1 MSDPTAP
8 QDQSLSCDPSGCG
21 VVATS
26 SAEQLNST
34 CFCKTLNRAELDSIL
49 KNDALNLDLLVSHP
63 QLFSNTSVFISPA
76 QLLQMQN
83 LVQAIEHLVQLPK
96 YQQQVLA
103 QADEAAIVDPG
114 TAGVFMGYDFHLG
127 ATGPQLIEIN
137 TNAGGG
143 FLNAALLRAQT
154 DCCRATRVFLP
165 EIKLQADEQFIAMFI
180 TEWRHKNPAAPLTR
194 VAIVDEN
201 PTQQFLYPE
210 FKMAQR
216 LFERNGIEAIIAD
229 SQDLYFEQGR
239 LLYRDSPSS
248 DGVAIDLVYNRL
260 TDFSL
265 RNKSNSALR
274 AAYFANAVV
283 VTPNP
288 RHHAL
293 YANKRNLA
301 IFSDKDRLKNIGAS
315 NNDINHLRTAIP
327 YTHIVSTDNADYLWQ
342 QRKQLFFK
350 PATGYGSKA
359 AYRGDKI
366 TKRVWDEILQ
376 GDYVAQQQVPPSERG
391 ILVDEQEVA
400 LKMDIRTYVYAGEI
414 QLLAARLYQGQTTN
428 FRTQGG
434 GFAPV
439 FVVENPSGL

>member
-1 MSDPTAP
+1 MSNPIAP
-8 QDQSLSCDPSGCG
+8 PDQSTSCNPSACG
-21 VVATS
+21 MAASS
-26 SAEQLNST
+26 SADKLNSG
-34 CFCKTLNRAELDSIL
+34 CFCKTLNRAELDNIL
-49 KNDALNLDLLVSHP
+49 KSDALNLDLLNSHP

-83 LVQAIEHLVQLPK
+83 LVHSIERVVQLPE

-103 QADEAAIVDPG
+103 QADETARLDAG

-127 ATGPQLIEIN
+127 VTGPQLIEIN

-154 DCCRATRVFLP
+154 DCCRAAEVILP
-165 EIKLQADEQFIAMFI
+165 EVRRPIDEQFIAMFI
-180 TEWRHKNPAAPLTR
+180 SEWQAKNPSTPLKR
-194 VAIVDEN
+194 IAIVDEN

-216 LFERNGIEAIIAD
+216 LFERNGIEAVIAD
-229 SQDLYFEQGR
+229 PQELYFEQGQ
-239 LLYRDSPSS
+239 LVYRQSS
-248 DGVAIDLVYNRL
+248 NDKDVAIDLVYNRL
-260 TDFSL
+260 TDFALS
-265 RNKSNSALR
+265 NEKSSALR
-274 AAYFANAVV
+274 AAYLASAVV

-288 RHHAL
+288 HHHAL

-301 IFSDKDRLKNIGAS
+301 IFSDAAVLKNIGAS
-315 NNDINHLRTAIP
+315 AADISNLCAAIP
-327 YTHIVSTDNADYLWQ
+327 HTQAVSADNAEHLWQ
-342 QRKQLFFK
+342 KRKHLFFK

-391 ILVDEQEVA
+391 ILVDEQEIA
-400 LKMDIRTYVYAGEI
+400 LKMDIRAYVYAGEI

-439 FVVENPSGL
+439 FVAE